1 MKINAVITKKPR
13 IMARNEKLDMFDR
26 SLLLIFAF
34 MLISILAGAII
45 YRIKSNLFSS
55 AVFESFVAF
64 STDVTGKS
72 FFEAFSGFFAADLSV
87 LIIITLLGVSAF
99 GRIPILA
106 AAVFRVLGIG
116 ALGAYL
122 FDKFASAGLKYFLT
136 VLLPGRV
143 FMFFA
148 LLLSVQNCF
157 QTGRKARLILTGK
170 STETI
175 DFKIYLLRNTVAAV
189 VFAAAAMTDT
199 LLLRFV
205 SGHFLPEL

>member
-1 MKINAVITKKPR
+1 M
-13 IMARNEKLDMFDR
+13 
-26 SLLLIFAF
+26 
-34 MLISILAGAII
+34 
-45 YRIKSNLFSS
+45 
-55 AVFESFVAF
+55 
-64 STDVTGKS
+64 
-72 FFEAFSGFFAADLSV
+72 
-87 LIIITLLGVSAF
+87 
-99 GRIPILA
+99 
-106 AAVFRVLGIG
+106 LGIG

-122 FDKFASAGLKYFLT
+122 FDKFGSAGLKYFLI

-157 QTGRKARLILTGK
+157 QTCRKARLILTGK